1 MWIYISDT
9 LDVFWSISNFLV
21 FLTLTFILAVEH
33 NVGVP
38 TMMGTRRGVA
48 FPGGDGCILSPRD
61 AAGLGVKMVE
71 YVLGGSP
78 TGNKRK

>member
-1 MWIYISDT
+1 MLSLY
-9 LDVFWSISNFLV
+9 NFV
-21 FLTLTFILAVEH
+21 LAVEH

-38 TMMGTRRGVA
+38 MMSTRRGVA
-48 FPGGDGCILSPRD
+48 FPGGDAGCILSPRD

-78 TGNKRK
+78 TGEFLSGFLYTRFT